1 MEAICIAL
9 GVTTVVLVVTNG
21 ISLLVIRKSREKYK
35 ILEKE
40 NFSYNNNSKPNSFL
54 LNQSGELNMVE
65 LDSSSEKDFKTKKK
79 IELEKK
85 THLENE
91 TPEKQETRARSS
103 TFSDISNRP
112 TMLDMLNSSDDEKWK
127 RECENLKLKL
137 NELEK
142 EKDQE
147 MIFLKEENSG
157 LKNEKSKLYDDM
169 NKRIFDFEIEKENLL
184 KWKNE
189 NVRLFEEMNKRTNEI
204 ENEKEFYK
212 KQIEMQHQN
221 NSFMDQSL
229 KEKNKSIV

>member
-1 MEAICIAL
+1 
-9 GVTTVVLVVTNG
+9 
-21 ISLLVIRKSREKYK
+21 
-35 ILEKE
+35 
-40 NFSYNNNSKPNSFL
+40 
-54 LNQSGELNMVE
+54 
-65 LDSSSEKDFKTKKK
+65 
-79 IELEKK
+79 
-85 THLENE
+85 
-91 TPEKQETRARSS
+91 
-103 TFSDISNRP
+103 
-112 TMLDMLNSSDDEKWK
+112 MLDMLNSSDDEKRK

-169 NKRIFDFEIEKENLL
+169 NKTIFDFEIEKENLL

-221 NSFMDQSL
+221 NSFMDQTL
-229 KEKNKSIV
+229 KEKTNQLFEISGEFEKVKSQANLFLQENQTLKSKFSEEKELFKKKNAEEIKISNEKALIEIESEKKEKNGIGTTKQENVE